1 MAKDP
6 KRPAG
11 GLEGENTGG
20 SLSGFLAE
28 EHQFDRR
35 TLWRVGC
42 WGAVAVSAVIVAV
55 MSNQSSIA
63 LRRDEVAAADLA
75 RQAQQLQSV
84 ARESQN
90 ETRRL
95 ASAVDTLNSDRD
107 RLYTRMT
114 ALEQGLDSVTGAV
127 ARQTPNAA
135 PAQVTP
141 AQVTPPPASPA
152 TAAPDPQA
160 WLQNLA
166 PAAVPAPVVSPV
178 PASAVKPAEKPV
190 AEAKE
195 AAKATDK
202 PNTEGTTPAPGAI
215 AVATAPARSVDK
227 SIIETKPSG
236 KPAARPITETKAA
249 DKPNTEAKV
258 AEKPN
263 PEAAHQKGALAVSS
277 MGPPAAAA
285 PTAPAALPLM
295 APKSMMPPPDPA
307 AGKLLEPARSATA
320 SVSMPK
326 PEAETDA
333 PAERAEVEEPDAAS
347 AGVAALQ
354 RTEFGVDV
362 GTANSIA
369 GLRALWRG
377 LLKSRSNAA
386 LTTLRPIIVVKE
398 GSNGLGMQLR
408 LVAGPL
414 SDAAAAAKICAGM
427 GENNRPCETTIF
439 EGQRL
444 AIKAEDTDAKSPAAK
459 PVPRKRSFP
468 KHIAAPEE
476 PTKPDPPSTIST
488 LFGRR

>member
-11 GLEGENTGG
+11 GFEGENTGG

-35 TLWRVGC
+35 ALWRVGT
-42 WGAVAVSAVIVAV
+42 WGVAALSAVILGV

-75 RQAQQLQSV
+75 RQAQQLQSI

-114 ALEQGLDSVTGAV
+114 VLEQGLDSVTGAI

-135 PAQVTP
+135 PLQVTP
-141 AQVTPPPASPA
+141 LPASPA
-152 TAAPDPQA
+152 PLALDPQA
-160 WLQNLA
+160 WLQNLT
-166 PAAVPAPVVSPV
+166 PAAVPAPVISPV
-178 PASAVKPAEKPV
+178 PTAAVKPAEPN
-190 AEAKE
+190 AEARE
-195 AAKATDK
+195 AAKAIEK
-202 PNTEGTTPAPGAI
+202 PHSETGAAPPAAMV
-215 AVATAPARSVDK
+215 VATAPAKSADK
-227 SIIETKPSG
+227 STTEP
-236 KPAARPITETKAA
+236 KPAAKPAAKPITETKPA
-249 DKPNTEAKV
+249 DKPNPEAKA

-263 PEAAHQKGALAVSS
+263 PEAAHEKGPVTVSA
-277 MGPPAAAA
+277 MGPPPPSA
-285 PTAPAALPLM
+285 PPALPLI
-295 APKSMMPPPDPA
+295 APKSMMAPPDPA
-307 AGKLLEPARSATA
+307 AGKLLGPAKSATA
-320 SVSMPK
+320 SVTIPTSEADAATPADRA
-326 PEAETDA
+326 EAE
-333 PAERAEVEEPDAAS
+333 ELDAAS
-347 AGVAALQ
+347 AGIAALQ

-427 GENNRPCETTIF
+427 GENNRPCETTVF

-444 AIKAEDTDAKSPAAK
+444 AIKAEDADTKSPTVK
-459 PVPRKRSFP
+459 PVPRKRSSP

-476 PTKPDPPSTIST
+476 PNKPEPPSTMST
-488 LFGRR
+488 LFGKR